1 MSMSIVKACWKSCR
15 RKLDWIQ
22 VDGPKQ
28 KKESQTEMDQDVA
41 LKVLEKE
48 RQKGDQETMCGASL
62 LATRGV
68 CNTEKEVRLRVGS

>member
-1 MSMSIVKACWKSCR
+1 MSMSIVKACRKSCR
-15 RKLDWIQ
+15 KTLDWIQ

-28 KKESQTEMDQDVA
+28 KKESQTKTDQDVP

-62 LATRGV
+62 LTTRGV
-68 CNTEKEVRLRVGS
+68 RNTEKKVRFRVGS